1 METIDGFD
9 EQRIDTIGPNGN
21 EGLHYEEKEVKDS
34 LTIILKEVNTLEQ
47 LRELVQIVF
56 TALNGHRDIVTEITA
71 ETEYFNTYPN
81 LKAIA
86 KADHG
91 ENTTA

>member
-9 EQRIDTIGPNGN
+9 EERIDNIGPNGN
-21 EGLHYEEKEVKDS
+21 EGLHYEKEVSELITVRLDDITKIEEVREMFM
-34 LTIILKEVNTLEQ
+34 II
-47 LRELVQIVF
+47 F
-56 TALNGHRDIVTEITA
+56 TVLNRSVDIVTELSA
-71 ETEYFNTYPN
+71 ESDYFDAYPN

-91 ENTTA
+91 KDITT